1 LIEQCG
7 WKGKRVGNVGV
18 HEKQALVIVNY
29 GLATGEEIKNFARNI
44 IDVVFSKFGLILTV
58 EVNII

>member
-1 LIEQCG
+1 
-7 WKGKRVGNVGV
+7 VGNVGV